1 MRRARP
7 LLGTF
12 VEIEAQGTADA
23 IAAGALEQAVSAAFA
38 AVALVHRL
46 MSFHEPDSDL
56 SRLNRSAATE
66 PVAVH
71 PWTAAVLRRARR
83 LFHATAGLFDC
94 AVGHDLARLGLL
106 PAHDFGPGEAGDFS
120 AVEFLPGN
128 RFAFAARIALDLGG
142 IAKGFAVDRAI
153 AVLRAHG
160 VREALVNAGGD
171 LAAFGPA
178 TETVHIRHPLDPR
191 RLMCGIEIDA
201 QALASSGNRF
211 DPFRS
216 ANLSGPAVI
225 DPRTRQAVR
234 RFAAATVR
242 APSCLIADA
251 LTKVVIAE
259 GPAAADL
266 LDHYRAGALVISAA
280 GDVEMTENLQGA
292 VRLAA

>member
-12 VEIEAQGTADA
+12 VEIEADG
-23 IAAGALEQAVSAAFA
+23 IAEGALEHAVSAAFA
-38 AVALVHRL
+38 AVDLVHRL

-56 SRLNRSAATE
+56 TRLNRSAATE

-71 PWTAAVLRRARR
+71 PWTAAVLRRARM
-83 LFHATAGLFDC
+83 LFHATDGLFDC

-142 IAKGFAVDRAI
+142 IAKGFAIDRAI

-171 LAAFGPA
+171 MRVMGRTAQPIY
-178 TETVHIRHPLDPR
+178 IRHPTEPAQLLLAGTLRNGAIATSSPVAT
-191 RLMCGIEIDA
+191 LNVIEGREA
-201 QALASSGNRF
+201 SALIALPTRTPIVERASYS
-211 DPFRS
+211 
-216 ANLSGPAVI
+216 V
-225 DPRTRQAVR
+225 V
-234 RFAAATVR
+234 
-242 APSCLIADA
+242 APTCVVADA
-251 LTKVVIAE
+251 LTKVLAQLGRPDAPYFERFGASAIII
-259 GPAAADL
+259 PASTADRKAA
-266 LDHYRAGALVISAA
+266 
-280 GDVEMTENLQGA
+280 
-292 VRLAA
+292 

>member
-171 LAAFGPA
+171 MRVMGKTAQPIY
-178 TETVHIRHPLDPR
+178 IRHPTEP
-191 RLMCGIEIDA
+191 A
-201 QALASSGNRF
+201 QLLLAGTLQNGAIATSSPVATLNVVEGREASALLSAS
-211 DPFRS
+211 
-216 ANLSGPAVI
+216 
-225 DPRTRQAVR
+225 T
-234 RFAAATVR
+234 R
-242 APSCLIADA
+242 APIVERASYSVVAPTCVVADA
-251 LTKVVIAE
+251 LTKVLAQIERTDAPYFE
-259 GPAAADL
+259 RFGASALIIPAAATD
-266 LDHYRAGALVISAA
+266 RKAA
-280 GDVEMTENLQGA
+280 
-292 VRLAA
+292 